1 MKVTVDFDSCAST
14 GGCMQVCPEVF
25 EVRSDGYLYILI
37 ENPGPELA
45 DKLTEAADSCPTA
58 AITLEA

>member
-14 GGCMQVCPEVF
+14 GACVQVCPEVF
-25 EVRSDGYLYILI
+25 EIRSDGYLYILI

-45 DKLTEAADSCPTA
+45 DKVNDAADNCPTA
-58 AITLEA
+58 AHNIEA